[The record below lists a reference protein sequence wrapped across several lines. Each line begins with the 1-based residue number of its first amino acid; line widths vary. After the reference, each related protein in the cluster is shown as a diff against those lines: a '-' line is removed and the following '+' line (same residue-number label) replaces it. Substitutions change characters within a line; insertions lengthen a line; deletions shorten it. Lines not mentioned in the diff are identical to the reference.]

1 MEELRVA
8 ICENDK
14 YFSQIKQEILATE
27 DMRLVGIFTMMPKES
42 SDIYLNDMA
51 LWKDKIDVVII
62 CDGKELH
69 QRIPDMAKYFNIVD
83 VFDRRATNPAYLK
96 ALDESAKENENV
108 VLMFRVEKILTIEGV
123 SDAIQYI
130 TDKGR
135 ECYIVAEDDADTD
148 EIWYQVMVMYED
160 EENIEIH
167 FITEE
172 ELSKKKVTYMHKE
185 GNGIEYLLK
194 MNCSAKCV
202 ATLIVSFG
210 KTVYEINKMRR
221 FGVKIPFENTSE
233 KE

>member
-1 MEELRVA
+1 MEEIRVA

-27 DMRLVGIFTMMPKES
+27 HMRLVGIFTMMPKES
-42 SDIYLNDMA
+42 SDLYLNDMA

-83 VFDRRATNPAYLK
+83 VFDRRATNPMYLK

-108 VLMFRVEKILTIEGV
+108 VLMFRGEKILSIEGV
-123 SDAIQYI
+123 SDAIQYV

-148 EIWYQVMVMYED
+148 EIWYQVMLMYSD

-172 ELSKKKVTYMHKE
+172 EIGRTSILFKYE
-185 GNGIEYLLK
+185 EYGIEYSLK
-194 MNCSAKCV
+194 SNCTAGDYVKI
-202 ATLIVSFG
+202 IVPLARLAH
-210 KTVYEINKMRR
+210 KINKERT
-221 FGVKIPFENTSE
+221 FGVKIPFKNTSE
-233 KE
+233 